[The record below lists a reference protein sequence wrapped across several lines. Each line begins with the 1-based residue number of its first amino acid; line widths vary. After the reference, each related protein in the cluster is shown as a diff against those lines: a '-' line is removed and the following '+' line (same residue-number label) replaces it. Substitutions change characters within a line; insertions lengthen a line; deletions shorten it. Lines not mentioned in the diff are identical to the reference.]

1 MDGPHLGVVLPNYG
15 KAFDPARLTA
25 AAAAA
30 EAAGLDSGWM
40 TDHVL
45 PPTRHAGIYGTIAEA
60 LVTVGYLAGCTSRLR
75 LGVSALIVPQREP
88 LLTLK
93 QLVTLDVLSG
103 GRLVTAVAAGWMEE
117 EFRTLGASFPDRGR
131 RLDDWLDLVGDLLQQ
146 APGRVLADG
155 PVPIEDAWLAPGPT
169 RPEGLELWVAGVSRH
184 TLRRAAKT
192 GVWHPVALP
201 LRELRTMAAAFRAE
215 VPEGRVVLR
224 LAVAVQD
231 RLEEEATDD
240 RGRHM
245 VAGPARWVAEQL
257 NDYLE
262 AGADG
267 FVVDLDHDTA
277 GLEERIADLRRRG
290 RPDAAHDDGSESAFG
305 RRSVGS
311 DRLHRSGR
319 R

>member
-15 KAFDPARLTA
+15 EAFDPGRLAGA
-25 AAAAA
+25 AVAA
-30 EAAGLDSGWM
+30 EEAGLDSGWT

-45 PPTRHAGIYGTIAEA
+45 PPAGHAGIYGTIAEA
-60 LVTVGYLAGCTSRLR
+60 LVAVGFLAGCTRRLQ

-93 QLVTLDVLSG
+93 QLVSLDVLSG
-103 GRLVTAVAAGWMEE
+103 GRLITAVAAGWMEE
-117 EFRTLGASFPDRGR
+117 EFQTLGATFGDRGR
-131 RLDDWLDLVGDLLQQ
+131 RLDQWLELAGELLRQ
-146 APGRVLADG
+146 APGRVVADG
-155 PVPIEDAWLAPGPT
+155 PVPVSDAWLAPAPT

-184 TLRRAAKT
+184 TLRRAART

-201 LRELRTMAAAFRAE
+201 LRELRSMAAVFRAE
-215 VPEGRVVLR
+215 APEGRVVLR
-224 LAVAVQD
+224 LAVTVQD
-231 RLEEEATDD
+231 RLEEAADE

-267 FVVDLDHDTA
+267 FVVDLGHDRP
-277 GLEERIADLRRRG
+277 GLEERIAGFAAEVGPQLLARRPAG
-290 RPDAAHDDGSESAFG
+290 T
-305 RRSVGS
+305 
-311 DRLHRSGR
+311 
-319 R
+319 

>member
-15 KAFDPARLTA
+15 TAFDAGHLAA

-30 EAAGLDSGWM
+30 EEAGLDSGWM

-45 PPTRHAGIYGTIAEA
+45 PPSRHAGIYGTIAEA
-60 LVTVGYLAGCTSRLR
+60 LVTVGFLAGRTRRLR
-75 LGVSALIVPQREP
+75 LGTSALIVPQREP

-103 GRLVTAVAAGWMEE
+103 GRLITAVAAGWMPE
-117 EFRTLGASFPDRGR
+117 EFETLGASFADRGR
-131 RLDDWLDLVGDLLQQ
+131 RLDDWLDLVGDLVRQ
-146 APGRVLADG
+146 APGRVVAEG
-155 PVPIEDAWLAPGPT
+155 PVEVSDAWLAPAPT

-184 TLRRAAKT
+184 SVRRAAKT

-201 LRELRTMAAAFRAE
+201 LRELRSMAAAFRAE

-224 LAVAVQD
+224 LSVAVQD
-231 RLEEEATDD
+231 RVDEAAADD

-262 AGADG
+262 GGADG
-267 FVVDLDHDTA
+267 FVVDLDHDAA
-277 GLEERIADLRRRG
+277 GLEERIATFAGEVAPMLLTTMARS
-290 RPDAAHDDGSESAFG
+290 RPSADD
-305 RRSVGS
+305 R
-311 DRLHRSGR
+311 
-319 R
+319 

>member
-1 MDGPHLGVVLPNYG
+1 MVLPNYG
-15 KAFDPARLTA
+15 ETFDPGRLTA
-25 AAAAA
+25 ATVAA
-30 EAAGLDSGWM
+30 EEAGLDSGWM

-60 LVTVGYLAGCTSRLR
+60 LVTVGYLAGRTSRLR

-93 QLVTLDVLSG
+93 QLVSLDVLSG

-131 RLDDWLDLVGDLLQQ
+131 RLDDWLDLVGELLQQ
-146 APGRVLADG
+146 APGRVLAEG
-155 PVPIEDAWLAPGPT
+155 PVPIEDAWLAPAPT

-224 LAVAVQD
+224 LAVAIQD

-267 FVVDLDHDTA
+267 FVVDLDHDA
-277 GLEERIADLRRRG
+277 PGLEERIAAFAGEVAPMLLT
-290 RPDAAHDDGSESAFG
+290 RPAGQG
-305 RRSVGS
+305 VRQGPGI
-311 DRLHRSGR
+311 L
-319 R
+319 

>member
-1 MDGPHLGVVLPNYG
+1 MDAPHLGVVLPNYG
-15 KAFDPARLTA
+15 KAFDPGRLTA

-45 PPTRHAGIYGTIAEA
+45 SPTRHAGIYGTITEA
-60 LVTVGYLAGCTSRLR
+60 LVTVGYLAGRTSRLR

-88 LLTLK
+88 LLTFK
-93 QLVTLDVLSG
+93 QLVSLDVLSG

-131 RLDDWLDLVGDLLQQ
+131 RLDAWLDLVGELLQQ
-146 APGRVLADG
+146 APGRVLAEG
-155 PVPIEDAWLAPGPT
+155 PVPIEDAWLAPAPT

-224 LAVAVQD
+224 LAVAIQD

-245 VAGPARWVAEQL
+245 VAGPGRWVAEQL

-267 FVVDLDHDTA
+267 FVVDLDHDA
-277 GLEERIADLRRRG
+277 PGLEERIAGFAGEVAPMLLT
-290 RPDAAHDDGSESAFG
+290 RPAGQG
-305 RRSVGS
+305 VRQGPGI
-311 DRLHRSGR
+311 L
-319 R
+319 

>member
-15 KAFDPARLTA
+15 DGFDPGRLA
-25 AAAAA
+25 AAAVAA
-30 EAAGLDSGWM
+30 EEGGLDSGWA

-45 PPTRHAGIYGTIAEA
+45 PPTRHAPVYGTIAEA
-60 LVTVGYLAGCTSRLR
+60 LVTVGWLAGQTSRLR
-75 LGVSALIVPQREP
+75 LGTSALIVPQREP

-93 QLVTLDVLSG
+93 QLLTLDVLSG

-117 EFRTLGASFPDRGR
+117 EFETLGASFPDRGR
-131 RLDDWLDLVGDLLQQ
+131 RLDDWLDLVGELVRQ

-155 PVPIEDAWLAPGPT
+155 PVPLSDAWLAPGPT
-169 RPEGLELWVAGVSRH
+169 RTEGLELWVAGTSRH

-201 LRELRTMAAAFRAE
+201 VRELRSMAATFRAE

-224 LAVAVQD
+224 LAVALQD
-231 RLEEEATDD
+231 RLEEDAADE

-267 FVVDLDHDTA
+267 FVVDLAHNRP
-277 GLEERIADLRRRG
+277 GLEDRITRFAAEV
-290 RPDAAHDDGSESAFG
+290 RPELVSPRAK
-305 RRSVGS
+305 
-311 DRLHRSGR
+311 L
-319 R
+319 

>member
-1 MDGPHLGVVLPNYG
+1 M
-15 KAFDPARLTA
+15 
-25 AAAAA
+25 
-30 EAAGLDSGWM
+30 
-40 TDHVL
+40 
-45 PPTRHAGIYGTIAEA
+45 
-60 LVTVGYLAGCTSRLR
+60 GYLAGRTSRLR

-93 QLVTLDVLSG
+93 QLVSLDVLSG

-131 RLDDWLDLVGDLLQQ
+131 RLDEWLDLVGELLQQ
-146 APGRVLADG
+146 APGRVLAEARCRSRTPG
-155 PVPIEDAWLAPGPT
+155 WPRRRPGP
-169 RPEGLELWVAGVSRH
+169 RAWSCGWPVSRH

-224 LAVAVQD
+224 LAVAIQD
-231 RLEEEATDD
+231 RLDEEATDD

-267 FVVDLDHDTA
+267 FVEAGLDHDA
-277 GLEERIADLRRRG
+277 PGLEERIAGFAGDVAPMLLT
-290 RPDAAHDDGSESAFG
+290 RPAGQG
-305 RRSVGS
+305 VRQGPGI
-311 DRLHRSGR
+311 L
-319 R
+319 

>member
-15 KAFDPARLTA
+15 EAFDPGRLAGA
-25 AAAAA
+25 AVAA
-30 EAAGLDSGWM
+30 EEAGLDSGWT

-45 PPTRHAGIYGTIAEA
+45 PPSRHAGIYGTIAEA
-60 LVTVGYLAGCTSRLR
+60 LVAVGFLAGYTRRLQ

-93 QLVTLDVLSG
+93 QLVSLDVLSG
-103 GRLVTAVAAGWMEE
+103 GRLITAVAAGWMEE
-117 EFRTLGASFPDRGR
+117 EFQTLGASFGDRGR
-131 RLDDWLDLVGDLLQQ
+131 RLDQWLELAGELLCQ
-146 APGRVLADG
+146 APGRVVADG
-155 PVPIEDAWLAPGPT
+155 PVPVSDAWLAPAPT

-184 TLRRAAKT
+184 TLRRAART

-201 LRELRTMAAAFRAE
+201 LRELRSMAAAFRAE
-215 VPEGRVVLR
+215 APEGRVVLR
-224 LAVAVQD
+224 LAVTVQD
-231 RLEEEATDD
+231 RLEEAAADE

-267 FVVDLDHDTA
+267 FVVDLDHDRP
-277 GLEERIADLRRRG
+277 GLEERIAGFAAEVGPQLLARRPAG
-290 RPDAAHDDGSESAFG
+290 T
-305 RRSVGS
+305 
-311 DRLHRSGR
+311 
-319 R
+319 

>member
-15 KAFDPARLTA
+15 GAFDPGRLA
-25 AAAAA
+25 AAADAA

-45 PPTRHAGIYGTIAEA
+45 VPSRHAGIYGTIAEA
-60 LVTVGYLAGCTSRLR
+60 LVTVGFLAGRTRRLR
-75 LGVSALIVPQREP
+75 LGVSALVVPQREP

-93 QLVTLDVLSG
+93 QLVSLDVLSG
-103 GRLVTAVAAGWMEE
+103 GRLITAVAAGWMEE
-117 EFRTLGASFPDRGR
+117 EFETLGASFADRGR
-131 RLDDWLDLVGDLLQQ
+131 RLDNWLELAGDLLAQ

-155 PVPIEDAWLAPGPT
+155 PIPVSDAWLAPAPS

-201 LRELRTMAAAFRAE
+201 LRELRSMAASFRE
-215 VPEGRVVLR
+215 QVPEGRVVLR
-224 LAVAVQD
+224 LAVRVQD
-231 RLEEEATDD
+231 RLEEEASDD

-245 VAGPARWVAEQL
+245 VAGPAGWVAEQL

-262 AGADG
+262 GGADG
-267 FVVDLDHDTA
+267 FVVDLDHNAPGVED
-277 GLEERIADLRRRG
+277 RIFAFAADVAPLLV
-290 RPDAAHDDGSESAFG
+290 AH
-305 RRSVGS
+305 R
-311 DRLHRSGR
+311 
-319 R
+319 

>member
-1 MDGPHLGVVLPNYG
+1 
-15 KAFDPARLTA
+15 
-25 AAAAA
+25 
-30 EAAGLDSGWM
+30 
-40 TDHVL
+40 
-45 PPTRHAGIYGTIAEA
+45 
-60 LVTVGYLAGCTSRLR
+60 
-75 LGVSALIVPQREP
+75 
-88 LLTLK
+88 
-93 QLVTLDVLSG
+93 
-103 GRLVTAVAAGWMEE
+103 MEE

-146 APGRVLADG
+146 APGRVLAEG
-155 PVPIEDAWLAPGPT
+155 PVPIEDAWLAPAPT

-267 FVVDLDHDTA
+267 FVVGLDHLRP
-277 GLEERIADLRRRG
+277 GLEDRIAAFAADVRPMLVARR
-290 RPDAAHDDGSESAFG
+290 
-305 RRSVGS
+305 
-311 DRLHRSGR
+311 
-319 R
+319 

>member
-15 KAFDPARLTA
+15 EAFDPGRLTA

-45 PPTRHAGIYGTIAEA
+45 PPSRHAGIYGTVAEA
-60 LVTVGYLAGCTSRLR
+60 LVAVGYLAGSTTRLR

-88 LLTLK
+88 LLTFK

-117 EFRTLGASFPDRGR
+117 EFKTLGASFPDRGR
-131 RLDDWLDLVGDLLQQ
+131 RLDEWLDLVGDLLRQ
-146 APGRVLADG
+146 APGRVVADG
-155 PVPIEDAWLAPGPT
+155 PVPVSDAWLAPAPT
-169 RPEGLELWVAGVSRH
+169 RAEGLELWVAGVSRH

-201 LRELRTMAAAFRAE
+201 LRELQTMAAAFRAE

-224 LAVAVQD
+224 LAVTLQD
-231 RLEEEATDD
+231 RLQEEATDD

-245 VAGPARWVAEQL
+245 VAGPAHWVAEQL

-267 FVVDLDHDTA
+267 FVVDLGHNTA
-277 GLEERIADLRRRG
+277 GLEDRIAGFAAEVAPMLIARPAGQGVRRR
-290 RPDAAHDDGSESAFG
+290 
-305 RRSVGS
+305 
-311 DRLHRSGR
+311 
-319 R
+319 

>member
-15 KAFDPARLTA
+15 KAFDPGRLTA

-60 LVTVGYLAGCTSRLR
+60 LVTVGYLAGRTSRLR

-131 RLDDWLDLVGDLLQQ
+131 RLDEWLDLVGELLQQ
-146 APGRVLADG
+146 APGRVLAEG
-155 PVPIEDAWLAPGPT
+155 PVPIEDAWLAPAPT

-224 LAVAVQD
+224 LAVAIQD

-267 FVVDLDHDTA
+267 FVVDLDHDA
-277 GLEERIADLRRRG
+277 PGLEERIAAFAGEVAPMLLTT
-290 RPDAAHDDGSESAFG
+290 DGSVSRPSAD
-305 RRSVGS
+305 
-311 DRLHRSGR
+311 DR
-319 R
+319 

>member
-15 KAFDPARLTA
+15 KAFDPGRLTA

-45 PPTRHAGIYGTIAEA
+45 SPTRHAGIYGTITEA
-60 LVTVGYLAGCTSRLR
+60 LVTVGYLAGRTSRLR

-88 LLTLK
+88 LLTFK
-93 QLVTLDVLSG
+93 QLVSLDVLSG
-103 GRLVTAVAAGWMEE
+103 GRLITAVAAGWMEE

-131 RLDDWLDLVGDLLQQ
+131 RLDEWLDLVGELLQQ
-146 APGRVLADG
+146 APGRVLAEG
-155 PVPIEDAWLAPGPT
+155 PVPIEDAWLAPAPT

-224 LAVAVQD
+224 LAVAIQD

-267 FVVDLDHDTA
+267 FVVDLDHDA
-277 GLEERIADLRRRG
+277 PGLEERIAGFAAEVAPMLLTTMARS
-290 RPDAAHDDGSESAFG
+290 RPSADD
-305 RRSVGS
+305 R
-311 DRLHRSGR
+311 
-319 R
+319 

>member
-15 KAFDPARLTA
+15 KAFDPGRLTA

-45 PPTRHAGIYGTIAEA
+45 PPTGHAGIYGTIAEA
-60 LVTVGYLAGCTSRLR
+60 LVTVGYLAGRTSRLR

-93 QLVTLDVLSG
+93 QLVSLDVLSG

-131 RLDDWLDLVGDLLQQ
+131 RLDEWLDLVGELLQQ
-146 APGRVLADG
+146 APGRVLAEG
-155 PVPIEDAWLAPGPT
+155 PVPIEDAWLAPAPT
-169 RPEGLELWVAGVSRH
+169 RTEGLELWVAGVSRH

-224 LAVAVQD
+224 LAVAIQD
-231 RLEEEATDD
+231 RLDEEATDD

-267 FVVDLDHDTA
+267 FVVDLDHDA
-277 GLEERIADLRRRG
+277 PGLEERIAAFAGEVAPMLLTTMARS
-290 RPDAAHDDGSESAFG
+290 RPSADD
-305 RRSVGS
+305 R
-311 DRLHRSGR
+311 
-319 R
+319 